1 MTQIMKEENQK
12 LQALLVSKID
22 DMKHPVQRRVVSM
35 RRRVSRYYVK
45 GKTGS
50 MVKRT
55 LNLPH
60 DTILILFY
68 TFKKS

>member
-1 MTQIMKEENQK
+1 MKAENQK
-12 LQALLVSKID
+12 LQALFVSKID
-22 DMKHPVQRRVVSM
+22 DMKHPAQRRVVM

-50 MVKRT
+50 IVKRT

-68 TFKKS
+68 TF